1 MLRSTLTT
9 PPLKSH
15 RMALHHGPSL
25 SGHGAAGGTCSVVFH
40 QTLAGSSLPRSPTM
54 LKNEATIS

>member
-9 PPLKSH
+9 PLNSH
-15 RMALHHGPSL
+15 RMALHHGPTL
-25 SGHGAAGGTCSVVFH
+25 SGHGAAGGTCSVVSY

-54 LKNEATIS
+54 LKNKATIS